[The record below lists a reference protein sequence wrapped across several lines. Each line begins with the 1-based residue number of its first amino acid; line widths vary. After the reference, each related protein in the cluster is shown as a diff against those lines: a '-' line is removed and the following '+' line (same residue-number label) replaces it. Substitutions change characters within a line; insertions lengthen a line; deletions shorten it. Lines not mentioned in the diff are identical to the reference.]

1 MEISYIEA
9 LKAMEIFLDEYYS
22 REKKDDIGLLL
33 SDISLDTF
41 IEEKTADPAAWED
54 WEEAIESVKKD
65 SKNKTLT
72 EIESFAAMI
81 AFVKAFGQRINSQEI
96 KELLLEILHE
106 DVNNASSLS
115 KARLFWKQ
123 CLERVKISE

>member
-1 MEISYIEA
+1 
-9 LKAMEIFLDEYYS
+9 MEIFLDEYYS
-22 REKKDDIGLLL
+22 REKKDDICLLL